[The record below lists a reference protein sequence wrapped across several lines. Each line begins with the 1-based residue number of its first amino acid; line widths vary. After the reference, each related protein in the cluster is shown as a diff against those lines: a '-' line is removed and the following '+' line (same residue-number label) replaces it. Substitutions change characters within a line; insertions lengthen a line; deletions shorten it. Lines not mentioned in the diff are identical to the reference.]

1 MKPRRAAPILTTLAA
16 ALTAAVITA
25 PAGHAN
31 PGPPEATSSSTTD
44 FTTESL
50 LQPQQPDASDETRTP
65 VAQDRL
71 RTVYLT
77 NTKSRKDRSEAI
89 IDTSKVAKQ
98 WFADQ
103 GLDLRWKAND
113 VTIVRDTALAKA
125 IVTYNSDN
133 AVSTLLTDA
142 GVINANEI
150 PIVYVERPNQRI
162 GSCGWAEQG
171 DTFSAILP
179 VGACGI
185 YPTTN
190 QQWPHGGSY
199 LLAHEIGHTLGADH
213 ISKPRAALLY
223 QGSKDR
229 AWNKL
234 RIAAPNKQVMK
245 QSPVVKNA

>member
-1 MKPRRAAPILTTLAA
+1 MKPRRAAPIVTALAA

-25 PAGHAN
+25 PAGHAD
-31 PGPPEATSSSTTD
+31 PAMPEGSSSQTTD

-50 LQPQQPDASDETRTP
+50 LQPQQPDETTTPRTP

-89 IDTSKVAKQ
+89 IDTSKVAKN

-103 GLDLRWKAND
+103 GLDLRWNPND

-125 IVTYNSDN
+125 IVQYNSDN
-133 AVSTLLTDA
+133 QVSTLLADA
-142 GVINANEI
+142 GVINENEI
-150 PIVYVERPNQRI
+150 PIVYVERPNERI
-162 GSCGWAEQG
+162 GACGWAEQG
-171 DTFSAILP
+171 DTYAAILP

-185 YPTTN
+185 YPTRN
-190 QQWPHGGSY
+190 QQWPQGGSY

-213 ISKPRAALLY
+213 ISNPRAALLY
-223 QGSKDR
+223 QGPKDR

-234 RIAAPNKQVMK
+234 RIAAPNKKVMMR
-245 QSPVVKNA
+245 SPVVKNT

>member
-1 MKPRRAAPILTTLAA
+1 MKPRRAAPIVTALAA
-16 ALTAAVITA
+16 SLTAALIAA

-31 PGPPEATSSSTTD
+31 PGSLEGTDSSTSD

-50 LQPQQPDASDETRTP
+50 LQPQQPDETTTPRTP

-77 NTKSRKDRSEAI
+77 NTKSRKDRSKAI

-125 IVTYNSDN
+125 IVQYNSDN
-133 AVSTLLTDA
+133 QVSTLLTDA
-142 GVINANEI
+142 GVINATDI
-150 PIVYVERPNQRI
+150 PIVYVERPNERI

-171 DTFSAILP
+171 DTYSAILP

-185 YPTTN
+185 YPTRN
-190 QQWPHGGSY
+190 NEWPYGGSY

-213 ISKPRAALLY
+213 ISNPRAALLY
-223 QGSKDR
+223 QGPKDR

-234 RIAAPNKQVMK
+234 RIAAPNKKVMK
-245 QSPVVKNA
+245 QSPVVKNT